1 MLEFLLQYRAIPQY
15 ALFLLVFLAA
25 LRWGDGPEKAS
36 GAWILTLPLGELA
49 YHGILGPEY
58 QTSSTDFGHFAMN
71 SAIAA
76 GFLAIALKANRRYP
90 LWLAAFQLVS
100 VFGHFVRIPMRDLDG
115 AAYLI
120 LVTAPSYCLIATLAI
135 GIFRHHRRKAIF
147 GEYRSWRR
155 S

>member
-1 MLEFLLQYRAIPQY
+1 MLEELLQNRAYSQY
-15 ALFLLVFLAA
+15 AVMLIVFLAA
-25 LRWGDGPEKAS
+25 LRWGGAPEKLCATCLVS
-36 GAWILTLPLGELA
+36 LPLGELL
-49 YHGILGPEY
+49 YHGVLGPEY
-58 QTSSTDFGHFAMN
+58 ITTSTDFDHFAMDVV
-71 SAIAA
+71 IAG
-76 GFLAIALKANRRYP
+76 GFLAVALKANRRYP